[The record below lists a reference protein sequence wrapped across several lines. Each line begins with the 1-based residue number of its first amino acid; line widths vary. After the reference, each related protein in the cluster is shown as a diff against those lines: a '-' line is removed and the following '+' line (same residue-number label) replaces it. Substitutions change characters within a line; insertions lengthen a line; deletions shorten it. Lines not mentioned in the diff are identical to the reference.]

1 MKPLGSVAAVIGA
14 IREDATVEAEA
25 IEGRAA
31 AEIERI
37 RALQASDVVIIPD
50 RERRLDAARRD
61 SQTRL
66 AQEDWEDARDAVALR
81 EEWINRALA
90 DGHQSLATP
99 EDAAT
104 RRDRLGAFVE
114 EGLERLPDGVCE
126 VVVSAADAPLLG
138 PEWRRDVARAGG
150 RGELRVTTGPLDG
163 GCIVR
168 TLDGRTSF
176 DNSYSARAAR
186 FQSAWRSALARLYE
200 EAISTTTSPGG
211 TR

>member
-14 IREDATVEAEA
+14 IREDVAAEAEA

-37 RALQASDVVIIPD
+37 RALQASDVVAIPD
-50 RERRLDAARRD
+50 RERRFEAARRD
-61 SQTRL
+61 AQTRL

-81 EEWINRALA
+81 EEWITRALA
-90 DGHQSLATP
+90 LGHQLLTTP
-99 EDAAT
+99 EEAQR
-104 RRDRLGAFVE
+104 RRDRLASFVE
-114 EGLERLPDGVCE
+114 EGLARLPDGVCE
-126 VVVSAADAPLLG
+126 VVVSAADASLLG
-138 PEWRRDVARAGG
+138 PEWQHDVARAVG
-150 RGELRVTTGPLDG
+150 RDEVRVTTGPLEG

-186 FQSAWRSALARLYE
+186 FQSSWRSALARLYE
-200 EAISTTTSPGG
+200 QAISTATSGGG
-211 TR
+211 TG

>member
-14 IREDATVEAEA
+14 IREDAAVEAEA
-25 IEGRAA
+25 IEGRGA

-37 RALQASDVVIIPD
+37 RTLQAGDVVIIPD
-50 RERRLDAARRD
+50 RERRLQAARREA
-61 SQTRL
+61 QTRL
-66 AQEDWEDARDAVALR
+66 TQEDWEDTRDAVALR
-81 EEWINRALA
+81 EEWINRAVAL
-90 DGHQSLATP
+90 GNQLLATP
-99 EDAAT
+99 EDGQR
-104 RRDRLGAFVE
+104 RRDRLAAFVQ
-114 EGLERLPDGVCE
+114 EGLARLPEEACE
-126 VVVSAADAPLLG
+126 VVVSAADAALLG
-138 PEWRRDVARAGG
+138 PEWRRDVARATR
-150 RGELRVTTGPLDG
+150 RGELHVTAGALDG

-200 EAISTTTSPGG
+200 EAISTTTSAGG